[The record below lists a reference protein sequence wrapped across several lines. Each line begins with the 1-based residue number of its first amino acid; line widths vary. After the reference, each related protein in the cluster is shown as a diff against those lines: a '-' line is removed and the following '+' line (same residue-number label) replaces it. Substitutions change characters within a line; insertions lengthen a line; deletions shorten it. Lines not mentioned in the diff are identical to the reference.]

1 MGLNFRRTYRI
12 GKNTRINV
20 SKGGGIG
27 FSTGFKGFRISKNRR
42 GLRLTIGRN
51 GVYYTKWFIKDKKK
65 KKKKEKIAKVEE
77 TTNIKKTIN
86 PETDFERV
94 PTNDEETLYLYL
106 GSATRNYVRGFLII
120 LLLGL
125 IIYSL
130 IEKSLLSY
138 ILIGVNV
145 LLLFLYIFFSK
156 TNRYISGLNRT
167 IKLFQ
172 KDKYD
177 KAHKVLKNCLLIK
190 PQSKKALL
198 LMIFTTFKLEKYQE
212 VLEHIIEYKNIEKP
226 LEVIYFIEGLANTE
240 LGNYK
245 EGIDAIEE
253 VYSEEDDI
261 RYAKYKILGDCYL
274 GLNNIDMA
282 INWYEELPVND
293 NDMNETLMEYK
304 YALGKAL
311 YLKGHKKRAFN
322 YLAKVY
328 DYRVDYKDVKE
339 LMSNM

>member
-1 MGLNFRRTYRI
+1 M
-12 GKNTRINV
+12 
-20 SKGGGIG
+20 
-27 FSTGFKGFRISKNRR
+27 
-42 GLRLTIGRN
+42 
-51 GVYYTKWFIKDKKK
+51 
-65 KKKKEKIAKVEE
+65 
-77 TTNIKKTIN
+77 
-86 PETDFERV
+86 
-94 PTNDEETLYLYL
+94 
-106 GSATRNYVRGFLII
+106 
-120 LLLGL
+120 
-125 IIYSL
+125 
-130 IEKSLLSY
+130 LSY
-138 ILIGVNV
+138 IFIGINV
-145 LLLFLYIFFSK
+145 LLLFIYILFSK
-156 TNRYISGLNRT
+156 INSYISGLNRS

-177 KAHKVLKNCLLIK
+177 TAYEILKKCLLIK
-190 PQSKKALL
+190 PQSKKASL

-212 VLEHIIEYKNIEKP
+212 VLAYISEYKKIEKP

-282 INWYEELPVND
+282 INWYEELPVNS
-293 NDMNETLMEYK
+293 NDMNETLLEYK

-311 YLKGHKKRAFN
+311 YLKSYKKRAFN
-322 YLAKVY
+322 FLAKVY

-339 LMSNM
+339 LMNNM